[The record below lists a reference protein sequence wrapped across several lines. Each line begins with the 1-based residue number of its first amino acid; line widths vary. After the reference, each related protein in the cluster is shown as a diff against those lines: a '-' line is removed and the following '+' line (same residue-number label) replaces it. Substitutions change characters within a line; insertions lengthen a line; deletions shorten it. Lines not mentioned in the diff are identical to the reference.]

1 MKLWKG
7 RFTKSAN
14 QTTDEFGASITFDK
28 RLYKED
34 IAGSIAHAKMLAK
47 QGILTQEEAESICS
61 ALLEIRDEI
70 EAGNVEFDIASEDIH
85 MNIETLLTEK
95 IGDAGKRLHTARSR
109 NDQVAVDF
117 KLYVMG
123 EIEEIDGL
131 LEDLTGTLHDL
142 AEKIFI

>member
-117 KLYVMG
+117 KVYVMG
-123 EIEEIDGL
+123 ESEEIDGL